1 MRTRK
6 GKTRGH
12 SSTHVWLMRAVLGG
26 TLVAA
31 ALVWLQQGAWFS
43 AARAAVQGGGTRT
56 QSLRE
61 PPRLLS
67 EEEAKQGLRERHRAM
82 RQRFLAHEHRRSQ
95 EPREDYSIPEPARN
109 AGRHPRPDAPGGEFN
124 RGGWR

>member
-43 AARAAVQGGGTRT
+43 AARAAVQGGGTRMET
-56 QSLRE
+56 FRE

-67 EEEAKQGLRERHRAM
+67 EAEVKQGLRERHSAM

-95 EPREDYSIPEPARN
+95 EPPEDYSIPEPARD
-109 AGRHPRPDAPGGEFN
+109 AVRPPRPDAPGGEFN